1 MISTSTLVA
10 SKAILNWRASVG
22 PALLAALLAA
32 MPAPALA
39 SPAAWVTPSGPAVPE
54 NLLRIVLHLD
64 APLAAP
70 LDMRHVVLSD
80 SDGTPIDG
88 AFLDLPLAGRDGK
101 SLTLLLHPGRIKTGV
116 GPNVALGP
124 ALRAGQSVVLRIDD
138 PQLGRAIEKRW
149 HVQPPLRQAIM
160 PQQWIVQTAKRGG
173 RTPLRVVFPAAL
185 DANAAPL
192 LALQGPDGRRVA
204 GTAQLAAGETEW
216 RFTPAQIWRSGSYVL
231 RVHPQLEDPQGNRL
245 CSAFEQAGQSAQQCD
260 DEGRRE
266 FIID

>member
-1 MISTSTLVA
+1 MHVA
-10 SKAILNWRASVG
+10 SKAILNWRASTG
-22 PALLAALLAA
+22 AALLAALLAA

-39 SPAAWVTPSGPAVPE
+39 SPGARVTPSGPAVPE
-54 NLLRIVLHLD
+54 NLLRIVVHVD

-70 LDMRHVVLSD
+70 LDMRHVVLSA

-88 AFLDLPLAGRDGK
+88 AFLDLPLMGRDGK

-116 GPNVALGP
+116 GPNLALGP
-124 ALRAGQSVVLRIDD
+124 ALRAGQNVVLRIDD
-138 PQLGRAIEKRW
+138 PQLGRVLEKRW
-149 HVQPPLRQAIM
+149 QVQPPLRQAIM
-160 PQQWIVQTAKRGG
+160 PQQWTVQAVKRGS
-173 RTPLRVVFPAAL
+173 RTPLRVFFPTAL
-185 DANAAPL
+185 DAGAAPL
-192 LALQGPDGRRVA
+192 LALQGPDGQRVA
-204 GTAQLAAGETEW
+204 GTARLAAGETEW
-216 RFTPAQIWRSGSYVL
+216 RFAPAQAWRAGRYIL